1 MTIAARVISRCFA
14 FVVVTTLC
22 SCANPINV
30 PPLPTPPQQHAAWT
44 PVGEVSS
51 NLLSITRTL
60 FDQGLPDPRGCEYR
74 EVEVSVSSVW
84 GHWEDS
90 RPVKTHGWIIPTTSE
105 PKFVLCWNTVI
116 YKAVKIGALADLE
129 RDVLTLPTNYIWN
142 FDRAFSETRTVLASN
157 APPQAAFLLL
167 RLGKTDAAVGL
178 LKSLSERGA
187 NQKRYQPP
195 PDDAY
200 LDFASD
206 WMWSMFDHL
215 ISAHMRADVVSALST
230 ARRISEVQPLLE
242 TEAAK
247 RGFKYPPSIGRDPYE
262 KPKIQ
267 TYFNFLVELPRLAA
281 DLERRANEGKTNSVI
296 DRGLSPTNSQSHD
309 IKRLIQDL
317 DMVAAPQWGQPG
329 GVALEQDPLVQA
341 LIHVGEDAVD
351 HLIACLETD
360 KRLIR
365 SVSFSRDFF
374 RSRHVVSVNSAART
388 ALQHILRIEA
398 ETPEQFRAYWSQNRG
413 SQIEERWYKTLK
425 SDSAGYD
432 QWLQAAQN
440 ITQPN
445 NIIGVPGSGSW
456 RVIQLKPGEEP
467 KMRGEPLRKKQN
479 PSVTSLM
486 AKRGMI
492 VAQEATQLDQ
502 STGVDAIRRGVDFL
516 STLNEWAGPEPAAP
530 AAQILMQHAI
540 NLWSDRNS
548 FIMSSGHDLARYIP
562 AMADIC
568 INARAT
574 NALAN
579 YVQWL
584 KTAEPAKMET
594 YAMNAF
600 GVFTNHLQDSNATA
614 TCDWLFNDSTSPW
627 NHLPWQYVHFENPI
641 ESNLIVLPAFRQLLL
656 RELANTQP
664 AGSMKFWAQ
673 HDVIELK
680 TTFGGGSRGPSL
692 FQPKPKDQ
700 TTVNVRHCDYV
711 AWSLSNAKRIPPF
724 NPFESEP
731 DRETAI
737 AAAKRM
743 INDWK

>member
-14 FVVVTTLC
+14 FVVVTALC
-22 SCANPINV
+22 SCANPITV

-51 NLLSITRTL
+51 NFLSITRTL
-60 FDQGLPDPRGCEYR
+60 FGQGLPDPRGCEYR
-74 EVEVSVSSVW
+74 EVEVSVRSVW
-84 GHWEDS
+84 GQWEGS
-90 RPVKTHGWIIPTTSE
+90 RPAKTHGWIIPTTGE
-105 PKFVLCWNTVI
+105 PKFVLCWNAVI
-116 YKAVKIGALADLE
+116 YKAVKVGALADLE
-129 RDVLTLPTNYIWN
+129 RDVSTLPTNNIWN
-142 FDRAFSETRTVLASN
+142 VDRAFSETRTVLASN
-157 APPQAAFLLL
+157 APPHAAFLLL

-178 LKSLSERGA
+178 LKSFSERGA
-187 NQKRYQPP
+187 NPMRYRPP
-195 PDDAY
+195 PDDSY

-215 ISAHMRADVVSALST
+215 ISAHMSADVVSALST

-247 RGFKYPPSIGRDPYE
+247 RGFKRPPSAGRDPYE
-262 KPKIQ
+262 NPKIQ
-267 TYFNFLVELPRLAA
+267 TYFDFLVELPWLTA
-281 DLERRANEGKTNSVI
+281 DLERRANEGKTNSII
-296 DRGLSPTNSQSHD
+296 DRGHSQSHD
-309 IKRLIQDL
+309 IKRLIEDL

-329 GVALEQDPLVQA
+329 GVALQQDLIVQA

-351 HLIACLETD
+351 PLIACLETD
-360 KRLIR
+360 KRLTC
-365 SVSFSRDFF
+365 SVGFPRDFF
-374 RSRHVVSVNSAART
+374 RSRHVISVSSAARI

-413 SQIEERWYKTLK
+413 SKIEERWYKTLK

-432 QWLQAAQN
+432 QWVQAARN

-445 NIIGVPGSGSW
+445 NVIGVPGSGSW
-456 RVIQLKPGEEP
+456 SVIPLKSGEQP
-467 KMRGEPLRKKQN
+467 KMRGEPLRTKQN

-492 VAQEATQLDQ
+492 VAQEATRLDQ
-502 STGVDAIRRGVDFL
+502 AMGVDAIHRGVDFL
-516 STLNEWAGPEPAAP
+516 SILNEWDGPEPAAP

-548 FIMSSGHDLARYIP
+548 FTMSSGHELARYIP

-568 INARAT
+568 INARST
-574 NALAN
+574 NALAD

-584 KTAEPAKMET
+584 KNAEPAKMET

-600 GVFTNHLQDSNATA
+600 GVFTNHLQDSNAMA
-614 TCDWLFNDSTSPW
+614 TCDWLFNDSISPW

-656 RELANTQP
+656 RELANIQP

-673 HDVIELK
+673 HDIIECE
-680 TTFGGGSRGPSL
+680 TTFGGGSRGPTL
-692 FQPKPKDQ
+692 FQPKPKDR

-711 AWSLSNAKRIPPF
+711 VWSLSNAKRIPPF
-724 NPFESEP
+724 NPFAAETER
-731 DRETAI
+731 DTAI
-737 AAAKRM
+737 AAAKR
-743 INDWK
+743 IIKDWK